1 MVVRIRP
8 NDAGHAGA
16 PFRVAAGIGPRCGTE
31 PPAPRLP
38 GDRVA
43 MKRLRELVRRFG
55 ALRVLLLAAVIVL
68 IVAAPFSDG
77 PAHATGWPLVRSVI
91 APTLFVIMAFVL
103 PLDITMT
110 LVFMSDRHGAER
122 RRLRRIAQ
130 TESVLFVAMLLAW
143 MPLLIRLIRTLD

>member
-1 MVVRIRP
+1 
-8 NDAGHAGA
+8 
-16 PFRVAAGIGPRCGTE
+16 
-31 PPAPRLP
+31 
-38 GDRVA
+38 
-43 MKRLRELVRRFG
+43 MKHLRDLVGYFG
-55 ALRVLLLAAVIVL
+55 ALRVLLVITVVVL

-122 RRLRRIAQ
+122 HRLRRIAQ
-130 TESVLFVAMLLAW
+130 AETVLLVAMIVAW
-143 MPLLIRLIRTLD
+143 IPLLIRLIRTLD

>member
-1 MVVRIRP
+1 
-8 NDAGHAGA
+8 
-16 PFRVAAGIGPRCGTE
+16 
-31 PPAPRLP
+31 
-38 GDRVA
+38 
-43 MKRLRELVRRFG
+43 MKRLRELVRHFG
-55 ALRVLLLAAVIVL
+55 ALRVLLVAAVIVL

-130 TESVLFVAMLLAW
+130 TESVLFVAMLVAW
-143 MPLLIRLIRTLD
+143 MPLLVRLIRTLD

>member
-1 MVVRIRP
+1 M
-8 NDAGHAGA
+8 H
-16 PFRVAAGIGPRCGTE
+16 
-31 PPAPRLP
+31 RLH
-38 GDRVA
+38 
-43 MKRLRELVRRFG
+43 ELVNLFG
-55 ALRVLLLAAVIVL
+55 TLRVLLVAGVVAL

-110 LVFMSDRHGAER
+110 LVFMSDRQGPER

-130 TESVLFVAMLLAW
+130 VEAVLLAAMLVAW
-143 MPLLIRLIRTLD
+143 LPFLMRLLRTLD